1 MRDYAKRNSP
11 VVIQKKPSDGS
22 EILIFLAVCT
32 VLFIGYVIYHFTHH
46 SASTSKPKLTHATAI
61 AAPKKIIKKPVAIK
75 ISHPKNVAHHHNKKI
90 AAKKSKPHDT
100 IALNPADIQ
109 PKYDFY
115 TLLPET
121 TVKVPTVSTPS
132 LTPATAIASTPQHHY
147 VLQMGSMQNK
157 KIAQRASSGF
167 KAAGY
172 PSFVK
177 SYQAPDHTTW
187 YHVMIGP
194 FKQLKT
200 AQAEQNKLYAH
211 HMSAMLIQ

>member
-11 VVIQKKPSDGS
+11 VVIQQKPSDGS
-22 EILIFLAVCT
+22 EILIFLAICT
-32 VLFIGYVIYHFTHH
+32 ILFVGYVIYHFTHH
-46 SASTSKPKLTHATAI
+46 SASTPKPKATHAASI
-61 AAPKKIIKKPVAIK
+61 ATPKKIAKKPIAIK
-75 ISHPKNVAHHHNKKI
+75 IAHPKIVKHHHEKKI

-132 LTPATAIASTPQHHY
+132 LTPPASSAKATQHHY
-147 VLQMGSMQNK
+147 VLEMGSMQNK
-157 KIAQRASSGF
+157 KTAHQASSGF

-177 SYQAPDHTTW
+177 SYQAPDHSTW

-194 FKQLKT
+194 FNQLKT

-211 HMSAMLIQ
+211 HMSAMLLQ